1 MKRIKSRWH
10 YWLLMS
16 IFLPAAASA
25 QTGDTVS
32 TVRHELSLQQALD
45 YANKNNLEIRNA
57 EIDVL
62 LQKETNRQTTAA
74 ALPRVSVNGS
84 LTDNLQLQK
93 TLLPGELIGQPAGTF
108 IPVTFGTKYI
118 TSGTAELNQILFD
131 GQVFVGLQARRTSI
145 EWANKKVEV
154 TQQTVKANIHK
165 VYYQLVAS
173 RTQIDLIDSNI
184 ALVKKQQHDA
194 DIMYKNGFAEKLD
207 VDRATVALANL
218 ETERAKALTSIN
230 NGYYGLKLLLG
241 IPTADAL
248 VLTDTLSDE
257 MIRGGILENST
268 YTYNDRK
275 DFQYLELTRDFNA
288 YNIRRYKLS
297 KIPTLSVAGSYN
309 KQLLE
314 NEFKFNGSWFTA
326 SFVSLRLS
334 VPIFNGFATNSK
346 IAESRLTVRKLDNQL
361 QTMKIQI
368 DNEVVSSRNTLQTSI
383 AAMDYQRKNME
394 LAQEVYRQSKK
405 KYEVGT
411 GSSIE
416 LNTAQ
421 KDLQQAQT
429 NYISALYDAIIAKVD
444 FLNATGK
451 L

>member
-1 MKRIKSRWH
+1 MMRIKNRWQT
-10 YWLLMS
+10 WLLLS
-16 IFLPAAASA
+16 ITFPVGVIA
-25 QTGDTVS
+25 QTGDTIS

-45 YANKNNLEIRNA
+45 YANRNNLDIRNA

-74 ALPRVSVNGS
+74 ALPKISVNGS
-84 LTDNLQLQK
+84 LTNNLQLQK
-93 TLLPGELIGQPAGTF
+93 TLLPGEFFGQPGSL

-145 EWANKKVEV
+145 DWARKNVEV
-154 TQQTVKANIHK
+154 TRQTVKANINK

-173 RTQIDLIDSNI
+173 KTQVDLLDSNV

-194 DIMYKNGFAEKLD
+194 DIMYRNGFAEKLD

-241 IPTADAL
+241 IPTADQL
-248 VLTDTLSDE
+248 VLTDSLSDE
-257 MIRGGILENST
+257 MIRGGILENSS
-268 YTYNDRK
+268 YHYGDRK
-275 DFQYLELTRDFNA
+275 DFQYLQLTRDFNA

-297 KIPTLSVAGSYN
+297 KIPTLSLNGSYN
-309 KQLLE
+309 KQLQQ
-314 NEFKFNGSWFTA
+314 NDFKFNGNWFTA

-334 VPIFNGFATNSK
+334 IPIFNGFATNSK
-346 IAESRLTVRKLDNQL
+346 IAESKLTVQKLDNQVEM
-361 QTMKIQI
+361 MKIQI
-368 DNEVVSSRNTLQTSI
+368 DNQVVSARNTLQTSI

-421 KDLQQAQT
+421 KDLQEAQT
-429 NYISALYDAIIAKVD
+429 NYINALYDAIIAKVD

>member
-1 MKRIKSRWH
+1 MMRIKNRWQT
-10 YWLLMS
+10 WLLLS
-16 IFLPAAASA
+16 ITFPVGVIA
-25 QTGDTVS
+25 QTGDTIS

-45 YANKNNLEIRNA
+45 YANRNNLDIRNA

-74 ALPRVSVNGS
+74 ALPKISVNGS
-84 LTDNLQLQK
+84 LTNNLQLQK
-93 TLLPGELIGQPAGTF
+93 TLLPGEFFGQPGSL

-118 TSGTAELNQILFD
+118 PSGTADLIQILFD

-145 EWANKKVEV
+145 DWARKNVEV
-154 TQQTVKANIHK
+154 TRQTVKANINK

-173 RTQIDLIDSNI
+173 KTQVDLLDSNV

-194 DIMYKNGFAEKLD
+194 DIMYRNGFAEKLD

-241 IPTADAL
+241 IPTADQL
-248 VLTDTLSDE
+248 VLTDSLSDE
-257 MIRGGILENST
+257 MIRGGILENSS
-268 YTYNDRK
+268 YHYGDRK
-275 DFQYLELTRDFNA
+275 DFQYLQLTRDFNA

-297 KIPTLSVAGSYN
+297 KIPTLSLNGSYN
-309 KQLLE
+309 KQLQQ
-314 NEFKFNGSWFTA
+314 NDFKFNGNWFTA

-334 VPIFNGFATNSK
+334 IPIFNGFATNSK
-346 IAESRLTVRKLDNQL
+346 IAESKLTVQKLDNQVEM
-361 QTMKIQI
+361 MKIQI
-368 DNEVVSSRNTLQTSI
+368 DNQVVSARNTLQTSI

-421 KDLQQAQT
+421 KDLQEAQT
-429 NYISALYDAIIAKVD
+429 NYINALYDAIIAKVD

>member
-1 MKRIKSRWH
+1 MRKVKNRWQT
-10 YWLLMS
+10 WLFISLL
-16 IFLPAAASA
+16 LPAAATA
-25 QTGDTVS
+25 QTGDTAAA
-32 TVRHELSLQQALD
+32 VRHELSLQQALD
-45 YANKNNLEIRNA
+45 YANKNNLDIRNA
-57 EIDVL
+57 AIDVL

-74 ALPRVSVNGS
+74 ALPKITVNGS
-84 LTDNLQLQK
+84 LSDNLQLQK
-93 TLLPGELIGQPAGTF
+93 TLLPGEFFGQPGTL

-131 GQVFVGLQARRTSI
+131 GQVFVGLQARKTSI
-145 EWANKKVEV
+145 EWANKKVEL
-154 TQQTVKANIHK
+154 TQQMIKANIHK

-173 RTQIDLIDSNI
+173 QTQIDLIDSNI
-184 ALVKKQQHDA
+184 ALVRKQQHDA
-194 DIMYKNGFAEKLD
+194 DIMYRNGFAEKLD
-207 VDRATVALANL
+207 IDRATVALANL
-218 ETERAKALTSIN
+218 ETERAKALTQIS

-241 IPTADAL
+241 IPTADQL
-248 VLTDTLSDE
+248 ILTDTLSDE
-257 MIRGGILENST
+257 MIRGGILENAAYQ
-268 YTYNDRK
+268 YTDRK
-275 DFQYLELTRDFNA
+275 DFQYLQLTRDFNA

-297 KIPTLSVAGSYN
+297 KIPTLSLNGSYN
-309 KQLLE
+309 KQLQQD
-314 NEFKFNGSWFTA
+314 EFKFNGNWFTA
-326 SFVSLRLS
+326 SFVSLRLA

-346 IAESRLTVRKLDNQL
+346 IAESRLTVQKLDNQL
-361 QTMKIQI
+361 QHMKIQI

-394 LAQEVYRQSKK
+394 LAQEVYRQSKM

-421 KDLQQAQT
+421 KDLQAAQT
-429 NYISALYDAIIAKVD
+429 NYINALYDAIIAKVD

>member
-1 MKRIKSRWH
+1 MRIKSRWQT
-10 YWLLMS
+10 WLLLSML
-16 IFLPAAASA
+16 FPAGAIA
-25 QTGDTVS
+25 QTGDTAS
-32 TVRHELSLQQALD
+32 SVRHELSIQQALD
-45 YANKNNLEIRNA
+45 YANKNNLDIRNA

-74 ALPRVSVNGS
+74 ALPKISVNGS
-84 LTDNLQLQK
+84 LTNNLQLQK
-93 TLLPGELIGQPAGTF
+93 TLLPGEFFGQPGTL
-108 IPVTFGTKYI
+108 IPVTFGTKFI

-145 EWANKKVEV
+145 DWAKKNVEV
-154 TQQTVKANIHK
+154 TQQTVKANINK

-173 RTQIDLIDSNI
+173 KTQIDLLDSNI

-241 IPTADAL
+241 IPTADQL

-268 YTYNDRK
+268 YQYADRK
-275 DFQYLELTRDFNA
+275 DFQYLQLTRDFNA

-297 KIPTLSVAGSYN
+297 KIPTLSLNGSYN
-309 KQLLE
+309 KQLQQDD
-314 NEFKFNGSWFTA
+314 FKFSGNWFTA
-326 SFVSLRLS
+326 SFVALRLS
-334 VPIFNGFATNSK
+334 IPIFNGFATNSR
-346 IAESRLTVRKLDNQL
+346 IAESKLTVQKLDNQL

-368 DNEVVSSRNTLQTSI
+368 DNQVVSARNTLQTSI

-421 KDLQQAQT
+421 KDLQEAQT
-429 NYISALYDAIIAKVD
+429 NYINALYDAIIAKVD